1 MTTLEDIRELEHGA
15 SFPGEVIRASKTA
28 LVLFAAQWLG
38 KQDAY
43 WVAAEGL
50 IGTCVDLQADKL
62 KQMEEIYPEGW
73 EFLCADVFS
82 FTETTDR
89 VWDVVSIDCPT
100 VAFQRCA
107 DLLPRWCSL
116 ARHAVILGSGWDTTV
131 VAPEGWRVEDV
142 RRRSDYFGGVFWTVL
157 VPA

>member
-15 SFPGEVIRASKTA
+15 SYPGFVLRHSETA

-43 WVAAEGL
+43 WIADAGL
-50 IGTCVDLQADKL
+50 VGTCLDLQPDKL
-62 KQMEEIYPEGW
+62 RQMEQIYPDGW
-73 EFLCADVFS
+73 EFICADVFS

-100 VAFQRCA
+100 ADFQTCA

-116 ARHAVILGSGWDTTV
+116 ARDAVILGSGWDTKV
-131 VAPEGWRVEDV
+131 EPPDGWRIEDV
-142 RRRSDYFGGVFWTVL
+142 RKRSDYFGGVYWTVL

>member
-15 SFPGEVIRASKTA
+15 SYPGAAIRGSRTA

-43 WVAAEGL
+43 WIAAEGL
-50 IGTCVDLQADKL
+50 TGTCLDLQPDKL
-62 KQMEEIYPEGW
+62 REMEQIYPDGW
-73 EFLCADVFS
+73 EFICADVFT
-82 FTETTDR
+82 FTETTTR

-100 VAFQRCA
+100 SDFQTCA
-107 DLLPRWCSL
+107 DLLDRWCSL
-116 ARHAVILGSGWDTTV
+116 ARDAVILGSGWDTKV
-131 VAPEGWRVEDV
+131 EAPDGWRVEDV
-142 RRRSDYFGGVFWTVL
+142 RKRSDYCGGVFWTVL